1 MRRLA
6 VLSLHTSPLAQ
17 PGTGDGGGMNVYVR
31 ELTAALARTGVT
43 CDVFTRAWSA
53 DLPSVVDVEP
63 GLRVHHV
70 PAGPLDVLP
79 KESLPAVVE
88 QFTAGV
94 LERMA
99 AAPMSG
105 GDGIGGLPYTSVH
118 ANYWLSG
125 LSGHV
130 IKHELNLPLVCT
142 FHTLDRV
149 KAESMPEEVE
159 ADMPH
164 RRAEAEASI
173 IDCSDAVLAS
183 CTVEA
188 EQIASLYGGEPTRIR
203 IVPPGVDHAFFGP
216 GHRPQA
222 RRALGLPLD
231 GRLLLF
237 VGRIQPLKCADVAI
251 ETLAELLES
260 GREPYRLVVVGGPSG
275 PYGEKSLQRLSDV
288 ADGRGVRDHV
298 HFVEPQPHELLSSY
312 YRAADV
318 CLVPSRSESFG
329 LVALEAAACGTPVVA
344 SAVGGLTTLVDHGH
358 TGFLVE
364 DPDPAAYADAVRRVF
379 ARAAGGRASL
389 HRLGAAGPPLHLACR
404 GTDAGGAAR
413 RAGRGLPRRVR
424 LSRHRPSPRAC
435 PSSISP
441 RRRRW
446 RPRSAASTPGPSAS
460 WPPAASSWRP
470 SGRRSPTA
478 RRRTAGTCASRGTR
492 RTSSPSGSPSS
503 SGRCTSRPSSCRR
516 PRPTTPTCTPTCCAA
531 TPTSSACGSRSAPRT
546 PSTWWAGCRHAW
558 STTTSSIASP
568 APRCTTP
575 TSTSRPP

>member
-164 RRAEAEASI
+164 RRAEAEASV

-358 TGFLVE
+358 TGFLVD
-364 DPDPAAYADAVRRVF
+364 DPDPAAYAGAVRRVF
-379 ARAAGGRASL
+379 ARPLAAERLSTAAVLRARRYTWRAAARTLVELHDELAAGCL
-389 HRLGAAGPPLHLACR
+389 
-404 GTDAGGAAR
+404 
-413 RAGRGLPRRVR
+413 VE
-424 LSRHRPSPRAC
+424 
-435 PSSISP
+435 
-441 RRRRW
+441 
-446 RPRSAASTPGPSAS
+446 
-460 WPPAASSWRP
+460 
-470 SGRRSPTA
+470 
-478 RRRTAGTCASRGTR
+478 
-492 RTSSPSGSPSS
+492 
-503 SGRCTSRPSSCRR
+503 
-516 PRPTTPTCTPTCCAA
+516 
-531 TPTSSACGSRSAPRT
+531 CG
-546 PSTWWAGCRHAW
+546 
-558 STTTSSIASP
+558 
-568 APRCTTP
+568 
-575 TSTSRPP
+575 

>member
-31 ELTAALARTGVT
+31 ELTAALARSGVA
-43 CDVFTRAWSA
+43 CDVFTRAWSP
-53 DLPSVVDVEP
+53 DLPPVVDVEP

-70 PAGPLDVLP
+70 AAGPLAVLP
-79 KESLPAVVE
+79 KESLPAVVDG
-88 QFTAGV
+88 FTAAV
-94 LERMA
+94 LERMLA
-99 AAPMSG
+99 A
-105 GDGIGGLPYTSVH
+105 GDDPGGGLAYTSVH

-149 KAESMPEEVE
+149 KAETLPEEVE

-183 CTVEA
+183 CSVEA
-188 EQIASLYGGEPTRIR
+188 DQIASLYGGEPGRIR

-237 VGRIQPLKCADVAI
+237 VGRIQPLKRADVAI
-251 ETLAELLES
+251 ETLAELGAS
-260 GREPYRLVVVGGPSG
+260 GGEPYRLVVVGGPSG
-275 PYGEKSLQRLSDV
+275 PHGEKALQGLYDI
-288 ADGRGVRDHV
+288 ADARGVRDQV
-298 HFVEPQPHELLSSY
+298 HFIEPQPHELLSSY

-344 SAVGGLTTLVDHGH
+344 SAVGGLTTLVEDGH
-358 TGFLVE
+358 TGYLVE
-364 DPDPAAYADAVRRVF
+364 DPDPGAYAAAVRRVF
-379 ARAAGGRASL
+379 DEPLVAERLSTASVLMARRYTWRAAARTLVEL
-389 HRLGAAGPPLHLACR
+389 HDELAAG
-404 GTDAGGAAR
+404 
-413 RAGRGLPRRVR
+413 R
-424 LSRHRPSPRAC
+424 LVE
-435 PSSISP
+435 
-441 RRRRW
+441 
-446 RPRSAASTPGPSAS
+446 
-460 WPPAASSWRP
+460 
-470 SGRRSPTA
+470 
-478 RRRTAGTCASRGTR
+478 
-492 RTSSPSGSPSS
+492 
-503 SGRCTSRPSSCRR
+503 
-516 PRPTTPTCTPTCCAA
+516 
-531 TPTSSACGSRSAPRT
+531 CG
-546 PSTWWAGCRHAW
+546 
-558 STTTSSIASP
+558 
-568 APRCTTP
+568 
-575 TSTSRPP
+575 

>member
-31 ELTAALARTGVT
+31 ELSAALARSGVA
-43 CDVFTRAWSA
+43 CDVFTRAWSPE
-53 DLPSVVDVEP
+53 LPAVIDVEP
-63 GLRVHHV
+63 GVRVHHV
-70 PAGPLDVLP
+70 PAGPLGALP
-79 KESLPAVVE
+79 KESLPSVVDE
-88 QFTAGV
+88 FTASV
-94 LERMA
+94 LARMA
-99 AAPMSG
+99 ADEGHG
-105 GDGIGGLPYTSVH
+105 GPGGEHLPYTSVH

-183 CTVEA
+183 CSVEA
-188 EQIASLYGGEPTRIR
+188 EQIASLYGGEPGRIR

-237 VGRIQPLKCADVAI
+237 VGRIQPLKRADVAI
-251 ETLAELLES
+251 ETLAELLRS
-260 GREPYRLVVVGGPSG
+260 GDDPYRLVVVGGPSG
-275 PYGEKSLQRLSDV
+275 PHGEKSLQGLHDI
-288 ADGRGVRDHV
+288 ADAHGVREHV
-298 HFVEPQPHELLSSY
+298 HFIDPQPHELLSSY

-344 SAVGGLTTLVDHGH
+344 SAVGGLTTLVEHGR

-364 DPDPAAYADAVRRVF
+364 DPDPRSYAAAVRRVF
-379 ARAAGGRASL
+379 EEPLVAERLSTASVLMARRYTWRAAATALVDL
-389 HRLGAAGPPLHLACR
+389 HDELA
-404 GTDAGGAAR
+404 
-413 RAGRGLPRRVR
+413 
-424 LSRHRPSPRAC
+424 
-435 PSSISP
+435 
-441 RRRRW
+441 
-446 RPRSAASTPGPSAS
+446 
-460 WPPAASSWRP
+460 
-470 SGRRSPTA
+470 SGRLVE
-478 RRRTAGTCASRGTR
+478 
-492 RTSSPSGSPSS
+492 
-503 SGRCTSRPSSCRR
+503 
-516 PRPTTPTCTPTCCAA
+516 
-531 TPTSSACGSRSAPRT
+531 CG
-546 PSTWWAGCRHAW
+546 
-558 STTTSSIASP
+558 
-568 APRCTTP
+568 
-575 TSTSRPP
+575 

>member
-31 ELTAALARTGVT
+31 ELTAALARTGVA

-53 DLPSVVDVEP
+53 DLPPVFEVEP

-70 PAGPLDVLP
+70 PAGPLDIVP
-79 KESLPAVVE
+79 KESLPAVVDE
-88 QFTAGV
+88 FTASV
-94 LERMA
+94 LDRMA
-99 AAPMSG
+99 AATGSG
-105 GDGIGGLPYTSVH
+105 GADGGGLPYTSVH

-183 CTVEA
+183 CSVEA
-188 EQIASLYGGEPTRIR
+188 EQIASLYGGEPGRIR

-251 ETLAELLES
+251 ETLAELRAGGS
-260 GREPYRLVVVGGPSG
+260 EPYRLVVVGGPSG
-275 PYGEKSLQRLSDV
+275 PHGEKSLQGLHDV
-288 ADGRGVRDHV
+288 ADARGVRDFV
-298 HFVEPQPHELLSSY
+298 HFIEPQPHELLSSY

-364 DPDPAAYADAVRRVF
+364 EHDPEAYAAAVRRVF
-379 ARAAGGRASL
+379 IEPLGPERLSTASVLRARLYTWRAAAQSL
-389 HRLGAAGPPLHLACR
+389 VELHDELAAG
-404 GTDAGGAAR
+404 
-413 RAGRGLPRRVR
+413 R
-424 LSRHRPSPRAC
+424 LVE
-435 PSSISP
+435 
-441 RRRRW
+441 
-446 RPRSAASTPGPSAS
+446 
-460 WPPAASSWRP
+460 
-470 SGRRSPTA
+470 
-478 RRRTAGTCASRGTR
+478 
-492 RTSSPSGSPSS
+492 
-503 SGRCTSRPSSCRR
+503 
-516 PRPTTPTCTPTCCAA
+516 
-531 TPTSSACGSRSAPRT
+531 CG
-546 PSTWWAGCRHAW
+546 
-558 STTTSSIASP
+558 
-568 APRCTTP
+568 
-575 TSTSRPP
+575 

>member
-31 ELTAALARTGVT
+31 ELTAALARSGVT
-43 CDVFTRAWSA
+43 CDVFTRAWS
-53 DLPSVVDVEP
+53 DGLPEVVDVEP

-70 PAGPLDVLP
+70 QAGPFHEVP
-79 KESLPAVVE
+79 KESLPGVVE
-88 QFTAGV
+88 EFTARV

-99 AAPMSG
+99 AAPASG
-105 GDGIGGLPYTSVH
+105 TDPGGGLPYTSVH

-164 RRAEAEASI
+164 RRAEAEASVI
-173 IDCSDAVLAS
+173 NCSDAVLAS

-188 EQIASLYGGEPTRIR
+188 DQIALLYGGDPGRIR

-222 RRALGLPLD
+222 RRALGLPVD

-237 VGRIQPLKCADVAI
+237 VGRIQPLKCADAAI
-251 ETLAELLES
+251 ETLAELLETA
-260 GREPYRLVVVGGPSG
+260 REPYRLVVVGGPSG
-275 PYGEKSLQRLSDV
+275 PHGEKSFQRLYDV
-288 ADGRGVRDHV
+288 ADARGVREHV
-298 HFVEPQPHELLSSY
+298 HFIDPQPHELLSSY

-318 CLVPSRSESFG
+318 CVVPSRSESFG

-358 TGFLVE
+358 TGFLVDAA
-364 DPDPAAYADAVRRVF
+364 DPIAYAAAVRRVF
-379 ARAAGGRASL
+379 DEPLAAERFSTASVLRARRYTWRAAARTLVEL
-389 HRLGAAGPPLHLACR
+389 HDELA
-404 GTDAGGAAR
+404 
-413 RAGRGLPRRVR
+413 
-424 LSRHRPSPRAC
+424 
-435 PSSISP
+435 
-441 RRRRW
+441 
-446 RPRSAASTPGPSAS
+446 
-460 WPPAASSWRP
+460 
-470 SGRRSPTA
+470 SGRLVE
-478 RRRTAGTCASRGTR
+478 
-492 RTSSPSGSPSS
+492 
-503 SGRCTSRPSSCRR
+503 
-516 PRPTTPTCTPTCCAA
+516 
-531 TPTSSACGSRSAPRT
+531 CG
-546 PSTWWAGCRHAW
+546 
-558 STTTSSIASP
+558 
-568 APRCTTP
+568 
-575 TSTSRPP
+575 

>member
-17 PGTGDGGGMNVYVR
+17 PGSGDGGGMNVYVR
-31 ELTAALARTGVT
+31 ELTTALARSGVS
-43 CDVFTRAWSA
+43 CDVFTRAWSP
-53 DLPSVVDVEP
+53 DLPPVVHVEP

-70 PAGPLDVLP
+70 EAGPLAVLA
-79 KESLPAVVE
+79 KEKLPAVVDA
-88 QFTAGV
+88 FTESV

-99 AAPMSG
+99 VPGSL
-105 GDGIGGLPYTSVH
+105 GIDEDLPFSSVH

-188 EQIASLYGGEPTRIR
+188 EQIASLYGADPGRIR

-237 VGRIQPLKCADVAI
+237 VGRIQPLKCADMAI
-251 ETLAELLES
+251 DTLAELS
-260 GREPYRLVVVGGPSG
+260 GRRTEPYRLVVVGGPSG
-275 PYGEKSLQRLSDV
+275 PHGEKALQGLLDL
-288 ADGRGVRDHV
+288 ADARGVRDLV
-298 HFVEPQPHELLSSY
+298 HFVAPQPHELLSSY

-344 SAVGGLTTLVDHGH
+344 SAVGGLTTLVDQGH

-364 DPDPAAYADAVRRVF
+364 DPTPRRYAAAVRRIFDEPLLAERLSTASVLR
-379 ARAAGGRASL
+379 ARRYTWRAAAAALVEL
-389 HRLGAAGPPLHLACR
+389 HDELGSSRLVEC
-404 GTDAGGAAR
+404 
-413 RAGRGLPRRVR
+413 
-424 LSRHRPSPRAC
+424 S
-435 PSSISP
+435 
-441 RRRRW
+441 
-446 RPRSAASTPGPSAS
+446 
-460 WPPAASSWRP
+460 
-470 SGRRSPTA
+470 
-478 RRRTAGTCASRGTR
+478 
-492 RTSSPSGSPSS
+492 
-503 SGRCTSRPSSCRR
+503 
-516 PRPTTPTCTPTCCAA
+516 
-531 TPTSSACGSRSAPRT
+531 
-546 PSTWWAGCRHAW
+546 
-558 STTTSSIASP
+558 
-568 APRCTTP
+568 
-575 TSTSRPP
+575 